1 MVIKIAVNIK
11 VWILGVIN
19 SIDDSAEQSA
29 CYEVRRGG
37 EGRKKVARVER
48 NKMMKLYLTAI
59 YNYFRPTC
67 SLGDGSYNSCDIN
80 HSGFHSSTPTPPSLP
95 PSPTY

>member
-37 EGRKKVARVER
+37 DGRGGRRLEEWKER
-48 NKMMKLYLTAI
+48 
-59 YNYFRPTC
+59 
-67 SLGDGSYNSCDIN
+67 G
-80 HSGFHSSTPTPPSLP
+80 
-95 PSPTY
+95 